1 MKVFVRIL
9 CVLLAILASA
19 GLFASTAA
27 AVLLSSVR
35 GSLNPA
41 FVERTAE
48 NLDFASIR
56 FPDGFG
62 GFTTIPDQ
70 LNEAL
75 GGYGVSVSAEQFNS
89 LCRDMGIPAVF
100 RDYCLAFRA
109 WLLDD
114 GPVPQVDLQSAAE
127 AAAAGGAMDGLVF
140 VRDPA
145 AFAVAVMASFV
156 NEQALASRLTS
167 LAPAREIFS
176 AGTLALALSVCLTFA
191 LLLLIA
197 LRLRWLPT
205 LTVGG
210 AVCALSGLAAY
221 LSPMLAAPYKAAL
234 LGRTGVALESTFD
247 IVYLPVMGDLSR
259 AGLIVLIAGGAVCL
273 LSAVLWS
280 VMAAV
285 RRRAARRLAEG
296 VPEWAV

>member
-9 CVLLAILASA
+9 CVLLAILASV

-41 FVERTAE
+41 FVGETAE
-48 NLDFASIR
+48 NLDFASVR

-70 LNEAL
+70 MNEAL
-75 GGYGVSVSAEQFNS
+75 AGYGVSITGKQFNS

-114 GPVPQVDLQSAAE
+114 GPVPQVDLRSAAE
-127 AAAAGGAMDGLVF
+127 AAAAGGAVSGLGF
-140 VRDPA
+140 IRDPA

-167 LAPAREIFS
+167 LAPAREILS
-176 AGTLALALSVCLTFA
+176 AGTLALVLSVWLTFA

-197 LRLRWLPT
+197 LRLKLLPT
-205 LTVGG
+205 LTLGG
-210 AVCALSGLAAY
+210 AICALSGLSAY
-221 LSPMLAAPYKAAL
+221 LAPVLAAPYKAAL
-234 LGRTGVALESTFD
+234 LGRTGIALESTFD
-247 IVYLPVMGDLSR
+247 IVYLPVMEALSR
-259 AGLIVLIAGGAVCL
+259 VGMIVLIAGGAVCL
-273 LSAVLWS
+273 ISLVLWI
-280 VMAAV
+280 VTAAV
-285 RRRAARRLAEG
+285 RRNKARKLAED
-296 VPEWAV
+296 VVEWAV